1 LKLYYRVEPSQYQQ
15 KMEQVR
21 ERFGMHQEVD
31 EQRTTLL
38 LDTEDTIEQVA
49 GDYNPRTDEVAN
61 IRVVLIDESLKEVFD
76 AILGEPYKV
85 R

>member
-1 LKLYYRVEPSQYQQ
+1 
-15 KMEQVR
+15 MEQVR

-49 GDYNPRTDEVAN
+49 GDYDPRTDEVAN

-76 AILGEPYKV
+76 AILGEPYKI